1 MSFIGELPMKP
12 DVQSRRVLSITQSK
26 AKMYEYSVPL
36 DQHIA
41 LTTDPSRLFPLTI
54 GMLGDIAAKINVG
67 EATAA
72 NIQELRDSLP
82 FSARFFDAFVETRL
96 NQENDPYIQLLGSA
110 AYYLCNLSGSSNIL
124 ADRIQ
129 NPEIDFGTQ
138 GLEKLLLWLLL
149 IKDFPTTFPDIS
161 DGVYK
166 GMIDAIRALLLQ
178 FNETGSQMAAALDAA
193 RQLRSVAY
201 EIGTPKELLLADLI
215 GAIIRKRFDNSTWNC
230 LPKYTELPIE
240 TWAEVIKKKTFIKEF
255 WSAQHLLGEKG
266 VFKGKSAIVQMPT
279 SAGKTKATEVI
290 IRSTFLSKRT
300 SLAVIIAPFRALC
313 HEIRQGLITAF
324 QGEDIYVDE
333 LSDVLQMDLSIERI
347 LQFQQVLVATPEKF
361 NYVVRHVPELAQKIG
376 LIIYDE
382 GHQFDNGSRGI
393 TYELLLTS
401 LKARILDTTQIVL
414 ISAVI
419 SNASQIGQWLIGD
432 DAEPVIGLNLVP
444 TFRSI
449 GFSTRV
455 NPGRNLYFVN
465 HLNPDEWEYFVP
477 RIIDQYQIDE
487 EMIFPNV
494 NVGREIALYLG
505 LRLTNQGTIAIFC
518 GRKLD
523 VTGMCKFITDIF
535 EKGLPM
541 QPPLEFSNK
550 VEIQK
555 LKFLHDGN
563 LGEDAIMS
571 KSAELGVF
579 AHHNN
584 VPHGIRLAIEY
595 AIKKEDAKFVIC
607 TSTLAQGVNL
617 PIRYL
622 IVNSVNQG
630 GERILIRDF
639 QNLIGRSGRSGMH
652 TEGSI
657 LFADSRIYD
666 ERNRNDFARER
677 WQTVKELLDPSKSE
691 KCESKLYSI
700 FNPLHGTAPE
710 SPYNNIVNFV
720 QAYTAGTLSDI
731 VRVAQQ
737 QNANNEAFDI
747 DVLQWE
753 IDSKVNIIS
762 AIESYLMSNWDSTQN
777 ILDRAEVRNLAIG
790 TLAYFLAVD
799 DEQKKQIE
807 DLFLL
812 LAQNIETNIPDVPK
826 RLVFGKT
833 LYGVPAS
840 VAISAWLDEHGTE
853 LSASQNEAEIFE
865 VMWSLLESNIHNNQ
879 FRKCDKPESMKKLA
893 LEWCHGVPFN
903 ELLKILTQDDARRR
917 AKSRRMRYTLEDI
930 VDVCENGFAYDG
942 ILALGAVIELVP
954 TLAIDNSDIVVNSL
968 QEFQKRLKY
977 GLPSQMAVILYEL
990 GFADRVVAIELSSI
1004 FQDVQS
1010 SKEALLQALRVKR
1023 EETFVILNKYPSYFS
1038 QVYENVA
1045 T

>member
-1 MSFIGELPMKP
+1 MKP
-12 DVQSRRVLSITQSK
+12 DVRSRRVLSITQSK

-41 LTTDPSRLFPLTI
+41 LTADPSRLFPLTI
-54 GMLGDIAAKINVG
+54 GMLGDISAKINVG

-72 NIQELRDSLP
+72 DIQELRDSLP

-129 NPEIDFGTQ
+129 NPEINFETQ

-149 IKDFPTTFPDIS
+149 IKDFPATFPDVLDSI
-161 DGVYK
+161 YK
-166 GMIDAIRALLLQ
+166 GTIDAIRALLLQ

-193 RQLRSVAY
+193 RQLRNIAY
-201 EIGTPKELLLADLI
+201 ELGTPKELLLADLI

-230 LPKYTELPIE
+230 LPKYTDLPIE

-266 VFKGKSAIVQMPT
+266 VFKGKSAVVQMPT

-290 IRSTFLSKRT
+290 IRSAFLSKRT
-300 SLAVIIAPFRALC
+300 TLAVIITPFRALC

-324 QGEDIYVDE
+324 QGEDIFVDE

-361 NYVVRHVPELAQKIG
+361 NYVVRHASELAPKIG

-382 GHQFDNGSRGI
+382 GHQFDNGTRGI

-432 DAEPVIGLNLVP
+432 DAEPVIGLNLAP
-444 TFRSI
+444 TFRSV
-449 GFSTRV
+449 GFSTRID
-455 NPGRNLYFVN
+455 PRRNLYFVN

-487 EMIFPNV
+487 ETIFPNV
-494 NVGREIALYLG
+494 NVGREVALYLG
-505 LRLTNQGTIAIFC
+505 LRLTNQGTIAVFC

-523 VTGMCKFITDIF
+523 VTGMCKLITDIF

-595 AIKKEDAKFVIC
+595 AVKKEDAKFVIC

-622 IVNSVNQG
+622 IVSRVDQG
-630 GERILIRDF
+630 GERILVRDF

-666 ERNRNDFARER
+666 ERNSNDYTKER

-700 FNPLHGTAPE
+700 FNPLHGTTPE

-720 QAYTAGTLSDI
+720 QAYTAGALSEI
-731 VRVAQQ
+731 AQVVQQ
-737 QNANNEAFDI
+737 QNTDNEAFNLDA
-747 DVLQWE
+747 LQRE

-777 ILDRAEVRNLAIG
+777 ILDRDEVRNLAIG

-807 DLFLL
+807 DLFIL
-812 LAQNIETNIPDVPK
+812 LAQNIETNIPDVSK
-826 RLVFGKT
+826 RLIFGKT

-853 LSASQNEAEIFE
+853 LSASQNETEIFE
-865 VMWSLLESNIHNNQ
+865 VIWGLLESNIHNNQ
-879 FRKCDKPESMKKLA
+879 FRKCDKPESMKKVA
-893 LEWCHGVPFN
+893 FEWCHGIPFN
-903 ELLKILTQDDARRR
+903 ELLEIIKQDDARRR
-917 AKSRRMRYTLEDI
+917 AKSRRIRYTLEDV

-942 ILALGAVIELVP
+942 ILVLGAVIELVP

-977 GLPSQMAVILYEL
+977 GLPSQIAVVLYEL

-1004 FQDVQS
+1004 FQEVEGNKDIV
-1010 SKEALLQALRVKR
+1010 LQALKARR
-1023 EETFVILNKYPSYFS
+1023 EEAFIVLDKYPAYFR
-1038 QVYENVA
+1038 QVYANVA